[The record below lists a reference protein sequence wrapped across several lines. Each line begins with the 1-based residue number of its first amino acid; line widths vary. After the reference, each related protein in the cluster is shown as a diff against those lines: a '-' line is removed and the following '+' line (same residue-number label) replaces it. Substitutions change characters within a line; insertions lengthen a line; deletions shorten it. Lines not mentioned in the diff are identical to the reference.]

1 MIGELGR
8 RSTAALLVHSA
19 LIQALTFLLR
29 PAATYR
35 ALELDV
41 PGFALGLLAA
51 SYAVFPLL
59 LAVPTGALVDRLGER
74 RLMAAGA
81 GVVLASALFL
91 LLWGSS
97 IAALIIGTALLG
109 VGQLACVV
117 GQQAVVANNAAASRM
132 DSAFGYLT
140 FAASLGQA
148 VGPLAISLVGGT
160 AIRPDTQ
167 AIFLLSACMGL
178 VLLVTTFGISA
189 TVSARKGTAAPANSG
204 KGNVAALLKTPGVAR
219 ALATSATVLA
229 VVDLTMVYLP
239 VLGSERGLTAATVGA
254 LLAVRAVFSMVS
266 RILLGQVSRKLGRKR
281 LLVAS
286 LVLSTIALA
295 AMAVPMPVLLL
306 FVVMAVLGL
315 GLGIGQPLTMS
326 WLSAQAPA
334 GQRGRALALRLAG
347 NRVGQVVLPSVIGVA
362 AAGVGAMGV
371 FLASA
376 AAVGG
381 TLLLLRGVRLDD

>member
-8 RSTAALLVHSA
+8 RSTAALLVHSM

-41 PGFALGLLAA
+41 PGLALGLLAA

-59 LAVPTGALVDRLGER
+59 LAVPTGTLVDRLGER

-81 GVVLASALFL
+81 AVVLASALFL

-167 AIFLLSACMGL
+167 AIFFLSACMGL

-189 TVSARKGTAAPANSG
+189 TVSARKGTARPNSG
-204 KGNVAALLKTPGVAR
+204 KGNVASLLKTPGVAR
-219 ALATSATVLA
+219 ALATSATVLS

-266 RILLGQVSRKLGRKR
+266 RILLGHVSRKLGRKR

-286 LVLSTIALA
+286 LALSTVALA

-306 FVVMAVLGL
+306 FAVMAVLGL

-334 GQRGRALALRLAG
+334 GQRGRALAHRLAG

>member
-8 RSTAALLVHSA
+8 RSATALLLHSA
-19 LIQALTFLLR
+19 LIQAVTFLVR

-59 LAVPTGALVDRLGER
+59 LAVPTGGLVDRLGER
-74 RLMAAGA
+74 RLMAIGS
-81 GVVLASALFL
+81 GVVLACSAFL
-91 LLWGSS
+91 LFWSSS
-97 IAALIIGTALLG
+97 ITALVIGTAFLG
-109 VGQLACVV
+109 AGQLACVV

-148 VGPLAISLVGGT
+148 LGPLAISLVGGNSVH
-160 AIRPDTQ
+160 PDTHM
-167 AIFLLSACMGL
+167 IFLLAVCMSA
-178 VLLVTTFGISA
+178 VLFATTFM
-189 TVSARKGTAAPANSG
+189 VSAEVSGGRKKTGDAGAA
-204 KGNVAALLKTPGVAR
+204 KGSAISLLKTPGVAR

-239 VLGSERGLTAATVGA
+239 ALGADRGLTAATVGA
-254 LLAVRAVFSMVS
+254 MLTVRAVFSMVS
-266 RILLGQVSRKLGRKR
+266 RLLLGRVSRRIGRMR
-281 LLVAS
+281 LLVTS
-286 LVLSTIALA
+286 LALSTAALA
-295 AMAVPMPVLLL
+295 AAAIPMPAWLL

-334 GQRGRALALRLAG
+334 GQRGRALALRVAG
-347 NRVGQVVLPSVIGVA
+347 NRVGQVVLPSAIGVV
-362 AAGVGAMGV
+362 AAGLGAAGV

-376 AAVGG
+376 VVVGG
-381 TLLLLRGVRLDD
+381 TMVLLRGVKLD

>member
-8 RSTAALLVHSA
+8 RSTAALLVHST

-51 SYAVFPLL
+51 TYAVFPLL
-59 LAVPTGALVDRLGER
+59 LAVPTGGLVDRLGER

-81 GVVLASALFL
+81 AVVLASASFL
-91 LLWGSS
+91 LLWGTS

-109 VGQLACVV
+109 IGQLACVV
-117 GQQAVVANNAAASRM
+117 GQQAVVANNAASSRM

-148 VGPLAISLVGGT
+148 LGPLAIALVGGA

-167 AIFLLSACMGL
+167 AIFLLSVCMGL

-189 TVSARKGTAAPANSG
+189 TVSGRKGRAAAAGGG
-204 KGNVAALLKTPGVAR
+204 KGNVAALLRTPGVAR

-266 RILLGQVSRKLGRKR
+266 RILLGHVSRKLGRKR

-286 LVLSTIALA
+286 LALSTVALA
-295 AMAVPMPVLLL
+295 ATAVPMPVLLL
-306 FVVMAVLGL
+306 FAVMAVLGL

-326 WLSAQAPA
+326 WLSSQAPA

-362 AAGVGAMGV
+362 AAGVGAVGV

-381 TLLLLRGVRLDD
+381 TLLLLRGVRLD

>member
-8 RSTAALLVHSA
+8 RSTAALLVHST

-81 GVVLASALFL
+81 AVVLASALFL

-109 VGQLACVV
+109 VGQLTCVV

-189 TVSARKGTAAPANSG
+189 TVGARKGTAAPAISG
-204 KGNVAALLKTPGVAR
+204 KGNVASLLKTPGVAR

-362 AAGVGAMGV
+362 AAGVGALGV